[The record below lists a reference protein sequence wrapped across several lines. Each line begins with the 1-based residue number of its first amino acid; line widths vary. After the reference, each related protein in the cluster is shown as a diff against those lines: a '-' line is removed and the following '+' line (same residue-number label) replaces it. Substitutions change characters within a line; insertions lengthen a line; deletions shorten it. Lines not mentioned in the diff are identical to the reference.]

1 MSMISS
7 DMKRFEY
14 EVEKLRTEFVL
25 NFNDSLTR
33 AEEFVAE
40 ISELKS
46 DVNAAYG
53 VRNVDAKSV
62 MGFMGIS
69 HLPVKVTI
77 VPLNDIEL
85 KKFNEIC
92 RKYEV
97 IKWKIIDKY

>member
-14 EVEKLRTEFVL
+14 EVGKLRTEFVL

-62 MGFMGIS
+62 IGFMGIS

-77 VPLNDIEL
+77 VPLSNSEL
-85 KKFNEIC
+85 KEFNKIC

-97 IKWKIIDKY
+97 IE

>member
-1 MSMISS
+1 MISS

-14 EVEKLRTEFVL
+14 EVGKLRTEFVL

-62 MGFMGIS
+62 IGFMGIS

-77 VPLNDIEL
+77 VPLSNSEL
-85 KKFNEIC
+85 KEFNKIC

-97 IKWKIIDKY
+97 IE

>member
-1 MSMISS
+1 MSMISNGIE
-7 DMKRFEY
+7 RFAYDVDQE
-14 EVEKLRTEFVL
+14 LQIEFVL

-40 ISELKS
+40 ISNLKS
-46 DVNAAYG
+46 DVNAKYG
-53 VRNVDAKSV
+53 VRNIDAKSV
-62 MGFMGIS
+62 VGFMGIS

-97 IKWKIIDKY
+97 IK

>member
-1 MSMISS
+1 MISN
-7 DMKRFEY
+7 DMKRFAY
-14 EVEKLRTEFVL
+14 EVENLKTEFVL

-53 VRNVDAKSV
+53 VRSVDAKSV

-77 VPLNDIEL
+77 VPLSNREL
-85 KKFNEIC
+85 KEFNKIC

-97 IKWKIIDKY
+97 IE

>member
-7 DMKRFEY
+7 DMKRFAY
-14 EVEKLRTEFVL
+14 EVENLKTEFVL
-25 NFNDSLTR
+25 DFNDSLTR

-46 DVNAAYG
+46 DVNAVYG
-53 VRNVDAKSV
+53 VRSVDAKSV
-62 MGFMGIS
+62 IGFMGIS

-77 VPLNDIEL
+77 VPLSNSEL
-85 KKFNEIC
+85 KEFNKIC

-97 IKWKIIDKY
+97 IE

>member
-1 MSMISS
+1 MISS
-7 DMKRFEY
+7 DMKRFAY
-14 EVEKLRTEFVL
+14 EVENLKTEFVL
-25 NFNDSLTR
+25 DFNDSLTR

-77 VPLNDIEL
+77 VPLSNREL
-85 KKFNEIC
+85 KEFNKIC

-97 IKWKIIDKY
+97 IE

>member
-1 MSMISS
+1 MISN
-7 DMKRFEY
+7 DMERFAY
-14 EVEKLRTEFVL
+14 EVENLKTELVL
-25 NFNDSLTR
+25 DFNDSLTR

-97 IKWKIIDKY
+97 IK

>member
-1 MSMISS
+1 MFNS
-7 DMKRFEY
+7 DMKRFAY
-14 EVEKLRTEFVL
+14 EVEDLKTEFIL

-40 ISELKS
+40 ISELES
-46 DVNAAYG
+46 DVNATYG
-53 VRNVDAKSV
+53 VRSVDAKSV

-69 HLPVKVTI
+69 HLPAKVTI

-97 IKWKIIDKY
+97 IK

>member
-14 EVEKLRTEFVL
+14 EVEKLKTEFVL

-53 VRNVDAKSV
+53 VRNVDAKSD

-69 HLPVKVTI
+69 HLSVKVTI
-77 VPLNDIEL
+77 VPLSNREL
-85 KKFNEIC
+85 KEFNKMC

-97 IKWKIIDKY
+97 IE

>member
-1 MSMISS
+1 
-7 DMKRFEY
+7 MKRFAY
-14 EVEKLRTEFVL
+14 EVENLKTDFVL

-46 DVNAAYG
+46 DVNASYG
-53 VRNVDAKSV
+53 VRSVDAKSI

-77 VPLNDIEL
+77 VPLSNSEL
-85 KKFNEIC
+85 KEFNKIC

-97 IKWKIIDKY
+97 IE

>member
-14 EVEKLRTEFVL
+14 EVENLKTEFVL

-53 VRNVDAKSV
+53 VRSVDAKSV

-69 HLPVKVTI
+69 HSPAIVTI

-97 IKWKIIDKY
+97 IKWKIMDKY

>member
-14 EVEKLRTEFVL
+14 EVENLKTEFVL

-53 VRNVDAKSV
+53 VRNVD
-62 MGFMGIS
+62 
-69 HLPVKVTI
+69 
-77 VPLNDIEL
+77 
-85 KKFNEIC
+85 
-92 RKYEV
+92 
-97 IKWKIIDKY
+97 

>member
-1 MSMISS
+1 MISS
-7 DMKRFEY
+7 DMKRFAY
-14 EVEKLRTEFVL
+14 EVENLKTDFVL

-46 DVNAAYG
+46 DVNASYG
-53 VRNVDAKSV
+53 VRSVDAKSI

-77 VPLNDIEL
+77 VPLSNSEL
-85 KKFNEIC
+85 KEFNKIC

-97 IKWKIIDKY
+97 IE

>member
-1 MSMISS
+1 MISS
-7 DMKRFEY
+7 DINRFAY
-14 EVEKLRTEFVL
+14 EIEDLKTEFVL

-40 ISELKS
+40 ISELES
-46 DVNAAYG
+46 DVNATYG
-53 VRNVDAKSV
+53 VRSVDAKSV

-85 KKFNEIC
+85 KEFNEIC

-97 IKWKIIDKY
+97 IK

>member
-1 MSMISS
+1 MFNS
-7 DMKRFEY
+7 DMKRFAY
-14 EVEKLRTEFVL
+14 EVEDLKTEFIL

-40 ISELKS
+40 ISELES
-46 DVNAAYG
+46 DVNATYG
-53 VRNVDAKSV
+53 VRSVDAKSI

-69 HLPVKVTI
+69 HLPAKVTI

-97 IKWKIIDKY
+97 IK

>member
-1 MSMISS
+1 MTISGQRKLCN
-7 DMKRFEY
+7 D
-14 EVEKLRTEFVL
+14 VEPMQKTKFTLDFS
-25 NFNDSLTR
+25 DSLTR

-62 MGFMGIS
+62 MGFMSMS
-69 HLPVKVTI
+69 HLPIKVSI
-77 VPLNDIEL
+77 VPLSNSEL
-85 KKFNEIC
+85 KEFNKIC

-97 IKWKIIDKY
+97 IE

>member
-1 MSMISS
+1 MSVISS
-7 DMKRFEY
+7 DMKRFAY
-14 EVEKLRTEFVL
+14 EVENLKTEFVL

-53 VRNVDAKSV
+53 VRSVDAKSV
-62 MGFMGIS
+62 IGFMGIS

-77 VPLNDIEL
+77 VPLSNSEL
-85 KKFNEIC
+85 KEFNKIC

-97 IKWKIIDKY
+97 IE

>member
-1 MSMISS
+1 MISS
-7 DMKRFEY
+7 DMKRFAY
-14 EVEKLRTEFVL
+14 EVENSQTEFVL

-53 VRNVDAKSV
+53 VRSVDAKSV

-77 VPLNDIEL
+77 MPLSNSEL
-85 KKFNEIC
+85 KEFNEIC

-97 IKWKIIDKY
+97 IK

>member
-1 MSMISS
+1 MSMISN
-7 DMKRFEY
+7 DMERFAY
-14 EVEKLRTEFVL
+14 EVENLKTEFVL

-46 DVNAAYG
+46 DVSAAYG
-53 VRNVDAKSV
+53 VRSVDAKSV

-69 HLPVKVTI
+69 HLPAKVTI

-97 IKWKIIDKY
+97 IE

>member
-14 EVEKLRTEFVL
+14 EVENLKTEFVL

-69 HLPVKVTI
+69 HLLVNVTI
-77 VPLNDIEL
+77 ETLSNSEL
-85 KKFNEIC
+85 KEFNKIC

-97 IKWKIIDKY
+97 IE

>member
-7 DMKRFEY
+7 DMKRFAY
-14 EVEKLRTEFVL
+14 EVENLKTDFVL

-46 DVNAAYG
+46 DVNASYG
-53 VRNVDAKSV
+53 VRSVDAKSI

-77 VPLNDIEL
+77 VPLSNSEL
-85 KKFNEIC
+85 KEFNKIC

-97 IKWKIIDKY
+97 IE

>member
-1 MSMISS
+1 MTISGQRKLCN
-7 DMKRFEY
+7 D
-14 EVEKLRTEFVL
+14 VEPMQKTKFTLDFS
-25 NFNDSLTR
+25 DSLTR

-40 ISELKS
+40 ISKLKS

-53 VRNVDAKSV
+53 VRSVDAKSV

-69 HLPVKVTI
+69 HLPAIVTI

-97 IKWKIIDKY
+97 IK

>member
-1 MSMISS
+1 MISS
-7 DMKRFEY
+7 DMKRFAY

-46 DVNAAYG
+46 DVNASYG
-53 VRNVDAKSV
+53 VRSVDAKSI

-77 VPLNDIEL
+77 VPLSNSEL
-85 KKFNEIC
+85 KEFNKIC

-97 IKWKIIDKY
+97 IE

>member
-1 MSMISS
+1 MISS
-7 DMKRFEY
+7 NIKRFAY
-14 EVEKLRTEFVL
+14 EVEPELNTDFVL

-40 ISELKS
+40 ISSLKS
-46 DVNAAYG
+46 DVNATYG

-77 VPLNDIEL
+77 VPLDNGEL
-85 KKFNEIC
+85 RRFNEIC

-97 IKWKIIDKY
+97 RNANING

>member
-1 MSMISS
+1 MSAISS
-7 DMKRFEY
+7 DMKRFAY
-14 EVEKLRTEFVL
+14 EVENLKTEFVL
-25 NFNDSLTR
+25 DFNDSLTR

-53 VRNVDAKSV
+53 VRSVDAKSII
-62 MGFMGIS
+62 GFMGIS

-77 VPLNDIEL
+77 VPLSNSEL
-85 KKFNEIC
+85 KEFNKIC

-97 IKWKIIDKY
+97 IE

>member
-1 MSMISS
+1 MISS

-53 VRNVDAKSV
+53 VRSVD
-62 MGFMGIS
+62 
-69 HLPVKVTI
+69 
-77 VPLNDIEL
+77 
-85 KKFNEIC
+85 
-92 RKYEV
+92 
-97 IKWKIIDKY
+97 

>member
-1 MSMISS
+1 MSIISR
-7 DMKRFEY
+7 DMKRFAY
-14 EVEKLRTEFVL
+14 EVEDLKLISMTVWQEPKNL
-25 NFNDSLTR
+25 L
-33 AEEFVAE
+33 AE

-62 MGFMGIS
+62 IGFMGIS

-97 IKWKIIDKY
+97 IKWKIMDKY